1 MLLRKWKRKA
11 IWFLISFSFKFV
23 KNHFETEDDNLA
35 MRQTHKTSSSIH
47 INSVFQNSNRLF
59 SIDHWKVF
67 LFWFVFYGWSNILT
81 KTAFITNNLNLLQI
95 FSLSSI
101 DRMCKLLRKYL
112 TSSYRFLSIH
122 KNLLLDKMNL
132 NLETI
137 PFVSI
142 LLTSEPIC
150 LLIWICNTFYNS
162 HWDPHLNRE
171 RQTIRKIYTRWSRK
185 ICSLELVS
193 ELLNLYFRNLSFG
206 FTKHFQP
213 DQIFYRV
220 SQNRIGFKI
229 FDNYKF
235 SCLYKAL

>member
-1 MLLRKWKRKA
+1 
-11 IWFLISFSFKFV
+11 
-23 KNHFETEDDNLA
+23 

-101 DRMCKLLRKYL
+101 NRMCKLLGKYL

-171 RQTIRKIYTRWSRK
+171 RQTIRKVPGDPK
-185 ICSLELVS
+185 IMFFRISKWAAKFVWN
-193 ELLNLYFRNLSFG
+193 LLFG
-206 FTKHFQP
+206 FTKPFLKHFQP

-220 SQNRIGFKI
+220 SQNYWCATRV
-229 FDNYKF
+229 
-235 SCLYKAL
+235 